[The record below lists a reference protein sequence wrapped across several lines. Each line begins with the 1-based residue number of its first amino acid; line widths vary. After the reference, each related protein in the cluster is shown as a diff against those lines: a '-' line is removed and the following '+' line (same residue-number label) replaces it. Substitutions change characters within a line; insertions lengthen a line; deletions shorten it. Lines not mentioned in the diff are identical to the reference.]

1 MPARNHSQDRT
12 SLVPI
17 VLSAIAVFKQNARTA
32 TVATASNQPRDI
44 AVNQLSLICRSPGGR
59 GTGADSLFFIESCAG
74 SHLGVAVT
82 MNFLGLRSAMESKF
96 LLE

>member
-32 TVATASNQPRDI
+32 TVAIASSQPRDM
-44 AVNQLSLICRSPGGR
+44 AMNQLSLICRSSGDR
-59 GTGADSLFFIESCAG
+59 GSGADSLFFIESCAG
-74 SHLGVAVT
+74 SHSGGR
-82 MNFLGLRSAMESKF
+82 NHEFLGAPVRNGVQISP
-96 LLE
+96 